1 MDLLFF
7 IQGIPETV
15 SVIALSLALARIPLR
30 WGPIIPAGAVIS
42 ITGSIIRA
50 LPVALGLHTIATLL
64 LCVLFINKATRV
76 SPAKGFITL
85 TASVGILL
93 FLETVIHLFIFNFIG
108 LDLTKIP
115 QDSLLWAVIGLP
127 QAIIVFISALIVSK
141 LKKPTPGGWRI

>member
-64 LCVLFINKATRV
+64 LCVLFITKATRV

-85 TASVGILL
+85 TASVAFLL
-93 FLETVIHLFIFNFIG
+93 FLESGIHLLIVNLIG
-108 LDLTKIP
+108 INLQDIP
-115 QDSLLWAVIGLP
+115 QDSLLWTLIGIP
-127 QAIIVFISALIVSK
+127 QAIIVFLTALLVNKIK
-141 LKKPTPGGWRI
+141 RPEFGGWRI